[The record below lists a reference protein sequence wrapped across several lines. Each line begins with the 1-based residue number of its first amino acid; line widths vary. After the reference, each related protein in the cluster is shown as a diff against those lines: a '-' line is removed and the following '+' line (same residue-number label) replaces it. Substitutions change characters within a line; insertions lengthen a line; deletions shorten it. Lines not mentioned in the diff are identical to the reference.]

1 MAWLVRSLA
10 APFQDHEEE
19 KSEEEVTSEPSPT
32 EKGAGVKEDL
42 SQLKNALKKQ
52 LWGVAS
58 FIAPPP
64 QISSEKPLN
73 NGEEEIQEMDET
85 RNEPDGIRT
94 DLSQLSGQ
102 VRSGFS
108 RISTALQSLTTDE
121 DVEGV
126 EDSSSP
132 ALNFPA
138 SFSSGITEISKL
150 ASSFLPLNSGKMKT
164 EGDARVVGLTDEV
177 LIFAASISQH
187 PGTWL
192 DFPLDDGDDDDFD
205 MSDVQQEHALA
216 VERLTPNLASLRL
229 ELCPGY
235 MSDGQFWKIY
245 FVLLHPQLSKEDAL
259 LLTTPQILE
268 ARALLSEESKKRNKA
283 KSSNAGRNWG
293 SPERNIPL
301 MPQEQNFE
309 HFSPAADSS
318 EKEESFKSV
327 SLETMAPVI
336 ANNSERDYHI
346 SSQRDLSNH
355 MASTEEVEHD
365 DEDADVD
372 NWLQEEQQEEQ
383 GKSDAPLYKASG
395 LSNEEDVSFSDL
407 EDEDDT
413 QVQTVSANNPK

>member
-1 MAWLVRSLA
+1 MSWLVRSLA

-19 KSEEEVTSEPSPT
+19 KNEEVTGEPSPT
-32 EKGAGVKEDL
+32 ERGAGVKEDL

-64 QISSEKPLN
+64 QISSEKSLN
-73 NGEEEIQEMDET
+73 NGEGETQEMDGS

-138 SFSSGITEISKL
+138 SLSSGITEISKL
-150 ASSFLPLNSGKMKT
+150 ASSFLPLNSGKMKA
-164 EGDARVVGLTDEV
+164 EGDAGVVGLTDEV

-192 DFPLDDGDDDDFD
+192 DFPLDGGDDDDFD

-268 ARALLSEESKKRNKA
+268 ARALLSEESKKRNEA
-283 KSSNAGRNWG
+283 KSSNARTNWG

-301 MPQEQNFE
+301 MPQQNFE
-309 HFSPAADSS
+309 HFSPAADSI
-318 EKEESFKSV
+318 EKEDSFKSV
-327 SLETMAPVI
+327 SLETMEPVI
-336 ANNSERDYHI
+336 ANDSEGDYHI

-355 MASTEEVEHD
+355 MASTEVVEHD

-372 NWLQEEQQEEQ
+372 NWLQEEQ
-383 GKSDAPLYKASG
+383 GKNDAPLYTASG

-407 EDEDDT
+407 EDDDDT
-413 QVQTVSANNPK
+413 QVQTDSAKNPK

>member
-1 MAWLVRSLA
+1 MSWLVRSLA
-10 APFQDHEEE
+10 APFQDHEDE
-19 KSEEEVTSEPSPT
+19 KSEGEGIGERSPT
-32 EKGAGVKEDL
+32 EREAGVKEDL

-64 QISSEKPLN
+64 QISTEKSLDN
-73 NGEEEIQEMDET
+73 DQDEIQEMDGT
-85 RNEPDGIRT
+85 RNESDGIRT

-108 RISTALQSLTTDE
+108 RFSTALQSLTTDE
-121 DVEGV
+121 VVDEV

-150 ASSFLPLNSGKMKT
+150 ASSFLPLNSGRMKA
-164 EGDARVVGLTDEV
+164 EGEARVVGLTDEV
-177 LIFAASISQH
+177 RIFAASISQH

-192 DFPLDDGDDDDFD
+192 DFPLDDGDDEDFD

-229 ELCPGY
+229 ELCPDY

-268 ARALLSEESKKRNKA
+268 ARALLSEESQKRNKA
-283 KSSNAGRNWG
+283 KSIHAGRSLG
-293 SPERNIPL
+293 SPERNILL

-309 HFSPAADSS
+309 HFPPVADSS
-318 EKEESFKSV
+318 EKAESFKSV
-327 SLETMAPVI
+327 SLETMEPLI
-336 ANNSERDYHI
+336 ANNSEGDYHN

-355 MASTEEVEHD
+355 VASTEDVEHD

-372 NWLQEEQQEEQ
+372 NWLQEEP
-383 GKSDAPLYKASG
+383 GKNDASVYTATG

-407 EDEDDT
+407 EDDDDT
-413 QVQTVSANNPK
+413 QVQTDSAKNPK